1 MATPH
6 MGGGVL
12 AGGPHTRAATAPKPE
27 SPSAARVRAPLGQ
40 ILTSTL
46 RAHPTRQLYLS
57 GATLQLHRHA
67 RLVRWCHKQ
76 SDWQTAVASGD
87 FIKSRPAV
95 TNGLARGQLM
105 TAELFADHSAVPCS
119 SDVR

>member
-1 MATPH
+1 MLEAVRWPGDPWTNMATPH

-46 RAHPTRQLYLS
+46 CAHPTRQLYLS
-57 GATLQLHRHA
+57 GVVPTCQLHCCSA
-67 RLVRWCHKQ
+67 LVR
-76 SDWQTAVASGD
+76 
-87 FIKSRPAV
+87 
-95 TNGLARGQLM
+95 
-105 TAELFADHSAVPCS
+105 
-119 SDVR
+119 